1 MRVCCLFLCAVYFI
15 YLVIN
20 SFKNKIVC
28 GMAAA
33 LYPGCIYG
41 LGGCFFFGGRGVGVV
56 FLCVWFSFRGEVD
69 GLMLVFIF
77 LRLDHSL
84 G

>member
-1 MRVCCLFLCAVYFI
+1 MRVCCLFAAYFI

-41 LGGCFFFGGRGVGVV
+41 LGGCFFFGGGLGLLFCVCG
-56 FLCVWFSFRGEVD
+56 FLLGGR
-69 GLMLVFIF
+69 LM
-77 LRLDHSL
+77 

>member
-1 MRVCCLFLCAVYFI
+1 MVWVVVFFW
-15 YLVIN
+15 
-20 SFKNKIVC
+20 
-28 GMAAA
+28 
-33 LYPGCIYG
+33 
-41 LGGCFFFGGRGVGVV
+41 GGIGVA

>member
-1 MRVCCLFLCAVYFI
+1 MRVCCLFAAYFI

-41 LGGCFFFGGRGVGVV
+41 LGGCFLGGGIGVA